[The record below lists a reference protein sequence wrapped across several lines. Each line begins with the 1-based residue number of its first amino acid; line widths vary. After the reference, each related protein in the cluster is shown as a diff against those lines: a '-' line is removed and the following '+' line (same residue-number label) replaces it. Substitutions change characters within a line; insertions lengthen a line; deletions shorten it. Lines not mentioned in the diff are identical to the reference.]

1 MSTESSR
8 KRKQLNALTQALE
21 SGTFERVRRL
31 LNNLPAPEA
40 AHLLETS
47 PPRQRELLWQLLT
60 QDNEAEVLQYLGE
73 EVRGELLK
81 GLSGEELVPLI
92 EDLETDDLAD
102 LLQQL
107 PEQVTSQVLATLDQQ
122 NRSRLESVLDYPE
135 DTAGGLM
142 DLDVISVR
150 PEINLETVQRYL
162 RRRGELPAMTDR
174 LAVVN
179 RANEFV
185 GLLPLSRVLLSEPGT
200 TVREAMIT
208 DEEPIPAHMSAREV
222 ARIFERRD
230 LVSAPVVNEHGLLL
244 GRITIDDVVDV
255 IREDADHSM
264 MGMAGLDEDED
275 TFGPVM
281 NTVRQ
286 RSVWLCLNLLTALAA
301 SAVINLFQ
309 DTINQVVALA
319 VLMPIVASMG
329 GIAGSQTLTLVVRAM
344 ALGQIHDKNTRYLLG
359 KELAVGAFNG
369 LIWATVVGVTAAV
382 WFDNP
387 KIGFIIAAAMLINLV
402 VAAAAGALLPIT
414 LKRMGIDPALA
425 GTVVLTT
432 ITDVVGFM
440 AFLGLATLLL
450 AQLL

>member
-1 MSTESSR
+1 MSTTSPR
-8 KRKQLNALTQALE
+8 QRKQLNALNQALE
-21 SGTFERVRRL
+21 SGTFERARRL

-47 PPRQRELLWQLLT
+47 PPRQREQLWQLLT
-60 QDNEAEVLQYLGE
+60 RDNEAELLQYLSE

-107 PEQVTSQVLATLDQQ
+107 PEQVTAEVLATLDQQ
-122 NRSRLESVLDYPE
+122 NRSRLESVLNYPE

-150 PEINLETVQRYL
+150 PEINLGTVQRYL

-179 RANEFV
+179 RAHEFV
-185 GLLPLSRVLLSEPGT
+185 GLLPVSRVLVSEPGT

-208 DEEPIPAHMSAREV
+208 EEEPIPAQMSAREV

-230 LVSAPVVNEHGLLL
+230 LVSAPVVNEDGLLL
-244 GRITIDDVVDV
+244 GRITIDDAVDV

-275 TFGPVM
+275 TFGPVL

-286 RSVWLCLNLLTALAA
+286 RSIWLSVNLLTALAA

-369 LIWATVVGVTAAV
+369 LIWATVIGVTAAL

-387 KIGFIIAAAMLINLV
+387 RIGLIMAAAMLINLV

>member
-60 QDNEAEVLQYLGE
+60 QDNEAEVLQYLSE

-107 PEQVTSQVLATLDQQ
+107 PEQVTAQVLATLDQQ
-122 NRSRLESVLDYPE
+122 NRSRLESVLNYPE

-208 DEEPIPAHMSAREV
+208 DEEPIPAQMSAREV

-230 LVSAPVVNEHGLLL
+230 LVSAPVVNEDGLLL

-286 RSVWLCLNLLTALAA
+286 RSVWLCVNLFTALAA
-301 SAVINLFQ
+301 SAVINIFQ

-359 KELAVGAFNG
+359 KELAVGALNG
-369 LIWATVVGVTAAV
+369 LIWATVVGITAAV

-387 KIGFIIAAAMLINLV
+387 RIGFIIAAAMLINLV

>member
-1 MSTESSR
+1 VSTENSR

-31 LNNLPAPEA
+31 LNNLAAPEA

-107 PEQVTSQVLATLDQQ
+107 PEQVTAQVLATLDQQ

-162 RRRGELPAMTDR
+162 RRRGDLPAMTDR

-230 LVSAPVVNEHGLLL
+230 LVSAPVINEDGLLL

-286 RSVWLCLNLLTALAA
+286 RSVWLCVNLLTALAA

-369 LIWATVVGVTAAV
+369 LIWATVVGITAAV

-387 KIGFIIAAAMLINLV
+387 RIGLIIAAAMLINLV

>member
-1 MSTESSR
+1 MSTESS
-8 KRKQLNALTQALE
+8 
-21 SGTFERVRRL
+21 FERVRRL

-60 QDNEAEVLQYLGE
+60 QDNEAELLQYLSE

-107 PEQVTSQVLATLDQQ
+107 PEQVTAQVLATLDQQ
-122 NRSRLESVLDYPE
+122 NRSRLESVLNYPE

-185 GLLPLSRVLLSEPGT
+185 GLLPVSRVLISEPGT

-208 DEEPIPAHMSAREV
+208 EEEPMPAHMSAREV

-230 LVSAPVVNEHGLLL
+230 LVSAPVVNEDGMLL

-286 RSVWLCLNLLTALAA
+286 RSIWLAVNLFTALSA

-359 KELAVGAFNG
+359 KELAVGALNG
-369 LIWATVVGVTAAV
+369 LIWATVIGITAAV

-387 KIGFIIAAAMLINLV
+387 RIGLIMAAAMLVNLV
-402 VAAAAGALLPIT
+402 VAAAAGALLPIM

-432 ITDVVGFM
+432 ITDIVGFM

>member
-1 MSTESSR
+1 MSTENSR

-31 LNNLPAPEA
+31 LNNLAAPEA

-107 PEQVTSQVLATLDQQ
+107 PEQVTAQVLATLDQQ

-162 RRRGELPAMTDR
+162 RRRGDLPAMTDR

-230 LVSAPVVNEHGLLL
+230 LVSAPVINEDGLLL

-286 RSVWLCLNLLTALAA
+286 RSVWLCVNLLTALAA

-369 LIWATVVGVTAAV
+369 LIWATVVGITAAV

-387 KIGFIIAAAMLINLV
+387 RIGLIIAAAMLINLV